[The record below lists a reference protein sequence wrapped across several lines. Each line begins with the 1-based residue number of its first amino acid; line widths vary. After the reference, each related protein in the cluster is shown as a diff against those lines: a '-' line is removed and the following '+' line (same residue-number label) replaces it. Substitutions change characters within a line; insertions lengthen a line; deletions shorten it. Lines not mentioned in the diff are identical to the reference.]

1 MKRLYTISLMI
12 MLALAA
18 KAQVFMADE
27 EGNLYGD
34 GDVMSLRSFEDPDW
48 GDVMLPAPIIVN
60 KGAAAVSV
68 RMDVDIREIPASTL
82 VSDCFSGN
90 CTNFTAVGKHSTAT
104 KNVKAGGE
112 LPTAIEWSCWSNSLN
127 DYASGYCWVDFTLY
141 VNGQK
146 DKTVSVVYSNNC
158 PDAADAISRP
168 VASRPICYGTYT
180 LSGQKAGHGAKGI
193 VIRDGKKYIV
203 K

>member
-34 GDVMSLRSFEDPDW
+34 GDVMSLLAYEDPEW
-48 GDVMLPAPIIVN
+48 GEIMCPAPFIVN
-60 KGAAAVSV
+60 KGTAAVSV
-68 RMDVDIREIPASTL
+68 KMDVDIREITERTKLA
-82 VSDCFSGN
+82 DCFSGACKN
-90 CTNFTAVGKHSTAT
+90 YDTVGKHSTAA
-104 KNVKAGGE
+104 KNVPAAGQVF
-112 LPTAIEWSCWSNSLN
+112 TSIEWNCLN
-127 DYASGYCWVDFTLY
+127 EKTWDYVDGYCWVDFTLY

-180 LSGQKAGHGAKGI
+180 LSGQKAGQGAKGI
-193 VIRDGKKYIV
+193 VIRDGKKYMV